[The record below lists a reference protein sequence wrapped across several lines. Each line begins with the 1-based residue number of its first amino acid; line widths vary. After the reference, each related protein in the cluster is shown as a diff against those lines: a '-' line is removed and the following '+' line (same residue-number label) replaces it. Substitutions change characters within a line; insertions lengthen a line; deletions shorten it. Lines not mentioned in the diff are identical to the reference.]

1 MDKIIGVHRIN
12 ITMEDTDVLTAN
24 MNIRVFTEEPLN
36 KVVGNI
42 EEAFKDYDANVT
54 EAEELRQEYG
64 WGLESFVK
72 FLGTRYPDWTIISES
87 PNASVFL
94 VKQ

>member
-1 MDKIIGVHRIN
+1 
-12 ITMEDTDVLTAN
+12 MEDTDVLTAN
-24 MNIRVFTEEPLN
+24 MNIRVLTEEPLN
-36 KVVGNI
+36 KVVGDI
-42 EEAFKDYDANVT
+42 EKAFKDYDANVP

-64 WGLESFVK
+64 WGLESFVN
-72 FLGTRYPDWTIISES
+72 FLRTRYPDWTIISES